1 MGFFGRL
8 FNVISGFFN
17 SLLGNIEA
25 KNPELVYE
33 NTIQER
39 LKQQKELKKAEKLFE
54 SGDVKGASEILVNS
68 KSLFESADQ
77 KILLQKIYLEAK
89 IDQENGNFQSSYDKY
104 KNYTSLGGKDSEY
117 DNQIIKLIVI

>member
-1 MGFFGRL
+1 MKKYLLIALILG
-8 FNVISGFFN
+8 FNVLS
-17 SLLGNIEA
+17 A
-25 KNPELVYE
+25 QK
-33 NTIQER
+33 
-39 LKQQKELKKAEKLFE
+39 KELKKAEKLFE

-117 DNQIIKLIVI
+117 DNQIIKLTSDIVNSAIEDNAKNRYSDSAPKL